1 MNTCSRFALAAILA
15 ALCACAASK
24 PAPPSTPTGQENA
37 VSGQATQEERNKAL
51 VREATEEFLVKRN
64 VEAVDRYF
72 APDYIQHNPHAPPG
86 PAGVKQFFSALFTA
100 LPDLEVRI
108 LHIYAEGDRVFSF
121 MTWEGTHQ
129 APFFGVPA
137 SGQRVI
143 IRTAEIFR
151 IEDGRMAEH
160 WDVVDDS
167 DMKRKAG
174 LLPAE

>member
-1 MNTCSRFALAAILA
+1 MTDEHA
-15 ALCACAASK
+15 
-24 PAPPSTPTGQENA
+24 
-37 VSGQATQEERNKAL
+37 QEERNKAL

-64 VEAVDRYF
+64 VDAVDRYF
-72 APDYIQHNPHAPPG
+72 AANYIQHNPHARPG

-108 LHIYAEGDRVFSF
+108 LHMYAEGDKVFSF
-121 MTWEGTHQ
+121 MTWEGTHS
-129 APFFGVPA
+129 APFFGLPP
-137 SGQRVI
+137 SGQRVV

-151 IEDGRMAEH
+151 IENGRMAEH

-174 LLPAE
+174 VLKDGM